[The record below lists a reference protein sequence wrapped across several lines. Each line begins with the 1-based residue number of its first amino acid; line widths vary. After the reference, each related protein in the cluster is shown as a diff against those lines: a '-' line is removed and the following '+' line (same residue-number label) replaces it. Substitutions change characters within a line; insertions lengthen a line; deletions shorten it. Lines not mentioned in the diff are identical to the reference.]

1 METPSQQ
8 LAQKIIKRLI
18 HEKLLTDQQGGKLL
32 PKFLTGKLTQEDW
45 RLAIELSAVQ
55 EDKP

>member
-1 METPSQQ
+1 VETPSQK
-8 LAQKIIKRLI
+8 LAQKIIERLI

-32 PKFLTGKLTQEDW
+32 PKFFSGKLTQEDW
-45 RLAIELSAVQ
+45 QLAIELSAAQ